1 MAPAGHIRVFMSGL
15 QERGVNVLKYIAH
28 RLLLLIPVL
37 FGVSLFVFLVLHLFT
52 ADPAAMMLGQHATA
66 EQVEALRRQ
75 LGLNDPLYIQFGRFL
90 RDILQGDFGRSL
102 MTRAPVMEEILTR
115 FPATI
120 ELAFTAILIASL
132 VGITVG
138 VISAVKQYS
147 IFDYLSMIGALL
159 GVSMPI
165 FWLGLML
172 IILFSVTLGW
182 LPVSGRVDI
191 GLEPPA
197 ITHFYILD
205 SILAGRWDS
214 LISSL
219 KHLALPAI
227 ALASY
232 STAIIARMTRS
243 TMLEVIR
250 QDYIRTARA
259 KGLRETVVVYKH
271 ALRNALIPVV
281 TVIGLQM
288 GSLLGGAVLTET
300 VFSWPG
306 IGSLLVNAIMAA
318 DYPLVQGSVI
328 FIATIYVVVNLIVDV
343 LYAYLDPRIH
353 YS

>member
-1 MAPAGHIRVFMSGL
+1 MY
-15 QERGVNVLKYIAH
+15 KYIAK

-52 ADPAAMMLGQHATA
+52 ADPASMMLGQHATA
-66 EQVEALRRQ
+66 ERVEALREQ
-75 LGLNDPLYIQFGRFL
+75 LGLNDPLYVQFWRFL
-90 RDILQGDFGRSL
+90 TDMAQGNFGRSL
-102 MTRAPVMEEILTR
+102 MTRAPVMDEILAR

-120 ELAFTAILIASL
+120 ELALAAILIASV

-182 LPVSGRVDI
+182 LPVSGRTAI
-191 GLEPPA
+191 GFEPET
-197 ITHFYILD
+197 ITNFYIID
-205 SILAGRWDS
+205 SIITGNWDA
-214 LISSL
+214 LISAL
-219 KHLALPAI
+219 RHLALPAI

-243 TMLEVIR
+243 TMLEVVR

-259 KGLRETVVVYKH
+259 KGLGERVVVYKH
-271 ALRNALIPVV
+271 ALRNALIPVI

-306 IGSLLVNAIMAA
+306 IGSLLISAILAG
-318 DYPLVQGSVI
+318 DYPIVQGTVI
-328 FIATIYVVVNLIVDV
+328 IIASTYVIVNLVVDV
-343 LYAYLDPRIH
+343 LYAFLDPRIH

>member
-1 MAPAGHIRVFMSGL
+1 MLHYTI
-15 QERGVNVLKYIAH
+15 K
-28 RLLLLIPVL
+28 RLLMLVPVL

-52 ADPAAMMLGQHATA
+52 ADPAAMMLGQHATSD
-66 EQVEALRRQ
+66 QIEALRNQ
-75 LGLNDPLYIQFGRFL
+75 LGLNDPLYVQFWRFL
-90 RDILQGDFGRSL
+90 TDILHGDFGRSL
-102 MTRAPVMEEILTR
+102 MTRAAVTDEILTR

-120 ELAFTAILIASL
+120 ELALCAMIIASL

-165 FWLGLML
+165 FWLGLIL
-172 IILFSVTLGW
+172 IVLFSVILGW
-182 LPVSGRVDI
+182 LPVSGRADI
-191 GLEPPA
+191 GMEPDV
-197 ITHFYILD
+197 ITNFYIV
-205 SILAGRWDS
+205 DS
-214 LISSL
+214 LITGNWDALVSSL
-219 KHLALPAI
+219 RHLVLPAL

-243 TMLEVIR
+243 TMLEVVR

-259 KGLRETVVVYKH
+259 KGLSERVVVYRH

-306 IGSLLVNAIMAA
+306 IGSLLVNAILAG

-328 FIATIYVVVNLIVDV
+328 FIATVYVLVNLAVDM
-343 LYAYLDPRIH
+343 LYAFLDPRIH